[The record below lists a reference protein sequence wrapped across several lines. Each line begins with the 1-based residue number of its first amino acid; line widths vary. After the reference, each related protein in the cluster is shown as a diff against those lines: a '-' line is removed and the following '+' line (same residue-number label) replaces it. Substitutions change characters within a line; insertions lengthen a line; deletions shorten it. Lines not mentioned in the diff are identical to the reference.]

1 MNHLLTFIVFIY
13 VITVFA
19 VTRRIVRQ
27 LLGQAE
33 EEVWVIKNAYE
44 ELIIRKTRLD
54 SDMKRLEEE
63 AAKIFTL
70 YTVTN
75 EITKHF
81 NEEEAFATF
90 KNHLRENV
98 VFTECKLYDP
108 LSDEL
113 PLLRSSPEYLLL
125 ELKGERR
132 LLGFLALRGLNPE
145 DKDKVLI
152 LVNQFALAL
161 RRLRLYQQI
170 ERLAITDSL
179 TEVYTRRYIMSR
191 FEEEVNRSRIRKIQI
206 SFLMID
212 VDYFKHVND
221 QYGHL
226 TGDQILREA
235 AGLIKE
241 HVRGIDIVGRYGGEE
256 FCVVLP
262 DTDRDG
268 ARYVAER
275 IRQAVEKTPLKA
287 YDNVLKVTVSIGS
300 ATFPDDGQNCAELL
314 DKADTALYR
323 AKDAGRNRICA
334 FGRPEEDSSK

>member
-1 MNHLLTFIVFIY
+1 MNPLLIVIVFVY
-13 VITVFA
+13 VIA
-19 VTRRIVRQ
+19 VVTTTRRIVRQ
-27 LLGQAE
+27 LIIKAE
-33 EEVWVIKNAYE
+33 EEVANIKIGYD

-63 AAKIFTL
+63 ATKIFTL

-75 EITKHF
+75 EITQHF

-90 KNHLRENV
+90 TSHLHDNV
-98 VFTECKLYDP
+98 SFSECKLYDP
-108 LSDEL
+108 LSDQL
-113 PLLRSSPEYLLL
+113 PFLRSSPEYLLL

-132 LLGFLALRGLNPE
+132 LLGYLAFKGLNPT

-179 TEVYTRRYIMSR
+179 TEVYTRRYILNR
-191 FEEEVNRSRIRKIQI
+191 FEEEVTRSQIRKIQL

-212 VDYFKHVND
+212 VDFFKRVND
-221 QYGHL
+221 EYGHL
-226 TGDQILREA
+226 TGDQILREV

-241 HVRGIDIVGRYGGEE
+241 NVRGIDIVGRYGGEE

-268 ARYVAER
+268 AHYVAER
-275 IRQAVEKTPLKA
+275 IRSAIEGTPLKA
-287 YDNVLKVTVSIGS
+287 YDNVLKITVSIGH
-300 ATFPDDGQNCAELL
+300 ATFPDDGKNCAELL
-314 DKADTALYR
+314 DKADAALYR
-323 AKDAGRNRICA
+323 AKDMGRNRICA
-334 FGRPEEDSSK
+334 FSST

>member
-1 MNHLLTFIVFIY
+1 MNSFLILIVFVY
-13 VITVFA
+13 VIA
-19 VTRRIVRQ
+19 VVVLTRRIVRQ
-27 LLGQAE
+27 LMLKAE
-33 EEVWVIKNAYE
+33 KEVEGIKDQYE
-44 ELIIRKTRLD
+44 KLSIRKTQLD
-54 SDMKRLEEE
+54 SEMKRLEAE

-81 NEEEAFATF
+81 DEEEVFETF
-90 KNHLRENV
+90 KSHLRENV
-98 VFTECKLYDP
+98 SFTECKLYDP
-108 LSDEL
+108 LSDQL
-113 PLLRSSPEYLLL
+113 PRLRSSSEYLLL

-132 LLGFLALRGLNPE
+132 LLGYLALQGLNPA

-191 FEEEVNRSRIRKIQI
+191 FEEEMTRAQARKIPL

-212 VDYFKHVND
+212 VDYFKKVND

-226 TGDQILREA
+226 TGDQILREV
-235 AGLIKE
+235 AGLMKE

-262 DTDRDG
+262 DTDREG
-268 ARYVAER
+268 AQYVAER
-275 IRQAVEKTPLKA
+275 IRLAIERTPLKA

-300 ATFPDDGQNCAELL
+300 ATIPDDGKDCAELL
-314 DKADTALYR
+314 DKADRALYQ
-323 AKDAGRNRICA
+323 AKEMGRNRICA
-334 FGRPEEDSSK
+334 FGRDAEGSAN